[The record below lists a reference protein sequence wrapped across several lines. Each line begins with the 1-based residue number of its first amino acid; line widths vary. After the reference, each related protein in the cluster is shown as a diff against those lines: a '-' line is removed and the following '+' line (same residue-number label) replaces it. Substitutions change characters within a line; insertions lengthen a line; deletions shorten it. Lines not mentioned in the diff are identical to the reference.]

1 VPQEIAAEVAVHAK
15 AILLADMHGRRRLYE
30 RLGMP
35 MDETVD
41 IETVE
46 AYYASL

>member
-1 VPQEIAAEVAVHAK
+1 
-15 AILLADMHGRRRLYE
+15 MRGRRGLYE

-41 IETVE
+41 IEKVE
-46 AYYASL
+46 AYYAQF